1 MRHFWKTCFSQL
13 LQRENLLTFFGFLLF
28 LLVLR
33 ILATNTPEWGY
44 HKKVM
49 IIAALLFTVSYH
61 YLWQRSRSWLIG
73 SAGYGALF
81 LLSVLVQRLA
91 GERLL
96 GREVADAWVTGMAF
110 YFGGTFLHRLPCTG
124 TLHRGKAFLHFLGRF
139 LLLLGLLLPLLLL
152 GYCGVSGGHLLS
164 ADIVL
169 TLFQTNLNE
178 SVSYLK
184 NQNLVV
190 WGLAAVILAGVLVFL
205 LRQAERLPEMHL
217 PAKGWQ
223 CMLLG
228 VLFLSGCFRLLPQ
241 SVYPAFRISR
251 ETREV
256 LQDYRRYGRAKQLRE
271 QRLAELPPLKM
282 MRGGVYVLVIG
293 ESESRDH
300 MQVYG
305 YDRPTTPWL
314 QSMKGK
320 PELLLFSN
328 AYSNHTHTV
337 PVLTYALS
345 QKNQYN
351 NVSLADAY
359 SLVEAARAA
368 GFHTYWISNQ
378 RKLGGYDTPIAE
390 IASTAEYQVWKNNRS
405 GTADLQAPF
414 YDEVLVD
421 ALPDIQPEENA
432 LIVIHVMG
440 CHGDYRDR
448 YPREFDQFTG
458 RRRSV
463 NTYDNA
469 VLYSDWVLEH
479 LYERV
484 SHMPGFQAMVFFSDH
499 GDDPDR
505 NVGHEASKFT
515 WTMVHIPLGILVSRD
530 FREHQ
535 ADMYRT
541 LQQHEDRF
549 WTNDLLYNLMLD
561 VMTIQ
566 GMPGEEPGLDLASPQ
581 YKGERETLRTLHGK
595 EKLSEE

>member
-49 IIAALLFTVSYH
+49 IIAALLFTASYH

-110 YFGGTFLHRLPCTG
+110 YFGGTFLHCLPCTG

-139 LLLLGLLLPLLLL
+139 LLLLGLLLPLFLL

-190 WGLAAVILAGVLVFL
+190 WGVAAVILAGVLVFL

-217 PAKGWQ
+217 PAKRWQ
-223 CMLLG
+223 CMLLA
-228 VLFLSGCFRLLPQ
+228 VLFLSGCSRMLSQ

-271 QRLAELPPLKM
+271 QRLAELPPLKV
-282 MRGGVYVLVIG
+282 MRGGGI
-293 ESESRDH
+293 
-300 MQVYG
+300 
-305 YDRPTTPWL
+305 
-314 QSMKGK
+314 
-320 PELLLFSN
+320 
-328 AYSNHTHTV
+328 
-337 PVLTYALS
+337 
-345 QKNQYN
+345 
-351 NVSLADAY
+351 
-359 SLVEAARAA
+359 RA
-368 GFHTYWISNQ
+368 GH
-378 RKLGGYDTPIAE
+378 
-390 IASTAEYQVWKNNRS
+390 
-405 GTADLQAPF
+405 
-414 YDEVLVD
+414 
-421 ALPDIQPEENA
+421 
-432 LIVIHVMG
+432 
-440 CHGDYRDR
+440 
-448 YPREFDQFTG
+448 
-458 RRRSV
+458 RR
-463 NTYDNA
+463 
-469 VLYSDWVLEH
+469 
-479 LYERV
+479 
-484 SHMPGFQAMVFFSDH
+484 
-499 GDDPDR
+499 
-505 NVGHEASKFT
+505 
-515 WTMVHIPLGILVSRD
+515 I
-530 FREHQ
+530 
-535 ADMYRT
+535 
-541 LQQHEDRF
+541 
-549 WTNDLLYNLMLD
+549 
-561 VMTIQ
+561 
-566 GMPGEEPGLDLASPQ
+566 
-581 YKGERETLRTLHGK
+581 
-595 EKLSEE
+595 